1 MAELRATPY
10 ANPLT
15 GLSNDAIQGLLAFM
29 QDKRR
34 TQQLQGLGNLLEST
48 GIPKTVERAA
58 YAESPRGLLDAL
70 TNVNRANVPFLKPE
84 TAEAIMNVAPFIAPA
99 GRAIN
104 TSAAV
109 IGKAIDPAVG
119 RFVTK
124 TLEGGGLPAEMVKA
138 MGTNTRSNVFLETKP
153 KTPNLLVGSR
163 YETEYIG
170 GLAPKTP
177 TKIEDVKG
185 SSFMILPWDS
195 TTRNMRIT
203 SVSDE
208 LLPEAVITEGGQDFA
223 RLLANIE
230 KEIGGAS
237 GESIAKRIMERVKTA
252 QKENLAAGGS
262 GQVFMLPSTMSTY
275 AENFSTMPT
284 EVLLQLIKKADL
296 PKSRIDTINQQI
308 RGFKDVDG
316 NLNFTGFKGIETIE
330 GQKQLFTG
338 EGVNDTAGELRKA
351 FVNRM
356 YLKDNQKAIG
366 FNEEDLVNAL
376 TDEALRGLPRGYA
389 GNTIIKANPDG
400 LLTPS
405 SHKSYS
411 TNFGGTY
418 AGSLEGG
425 LLGNVPVEIL
435 LPKSYGKIE
444 REFAGKTGDMRSNV
458 IGALEKRKAGI
469 SDVVDQEMI
478 DNYYRYIAEKELG
491 LLD

>member
-58 YAESPRGLLDAL
+58 YADSPRGLLDAL

-84 TAEAIMNVAPFIAPA
+84 TAEALLTLSPVPSGANRAAMAA
-99 GRAIN
+99 GRTGERVAERVVPQIME
-104 TSAAV
+104 
-109 IGKAIDPAVG
+109 
-119 RFVTK
+119 R
-124 TLEGGGLPAEMVKA
+124 GGLPAEILQGMA
-138 MGTNTRSNVFLETKP
+138 QNTRSNVFLETKP
-153 KTPNLLVGSR
+153 KTPNPLVGSR

-177 TKIEDVKG
+177 TRIEDTKG

-195 TTRNMRIT
+195 TTRNMKIK

-208 LLPEAVITEGGQDFA
+208 VLPEAVITEGGQDFA
-223 RLLANIE
+223 RFLENIE
-230 KEIGGAS
+230 KGIGGAS
-237 GESIAKRIMERVKTA
+237 GESIAKKIMQRVKIA
-252 QKENLAAGGS
+252 QEENLAAGGN

-308 RGFKDVDG
+308 RSFKDVDG
-316 NLNFTGFKGIETIE
+316 NQNFTGFKGIETIE

-376 TDEALRGLPRGYA
+376 TDDALRGLPRGYA
-389 GNTIIKANPDG
+389 GNTIIKANPEG

-405 SHKSYS
+405 NHKSYS
-411 TNFGGTY
+411 TNFAGTY
-418 AGSLEGG
+418 GGSLEGG

-444 REFAGKTGDMRSNV
+444 REFAGKRGDMRSNV
-458 IGALEKRKAGI
+458 IGALEKRKAGV

>member
-58 YAESPRGLLDAL
+58 YADSPRGLLDAL
-70 TNVNRANVPFLKPE
+70 TNINRANVPFLKPE
-84 TAEAIMNVAPFIAPA
+84 TAEALLTLSPVPSGANKAAMAA
-99 GRAIN
+99 GRAGERVAERVVPQIME
-104 TSAAV
+104 
-109 IGKAIDPAVG
+109 
-119 RFVTK
+119 R
-124 TLEGGGLPAEMVKA
+124 GGLPAEMLQGMA
-138 MGTNTRSNVFLETKP
+138 QNTRSNVFLETKP
-153 KTPNLLVGSR
+153 KTPNPLVGSR

-177 TKIEDVKG
+177 TRIEDTQG

-195 TTRNMRIT
+195 TTRNMKIK

-208 LLPEAVITEGGQDFA
+208 VLPEAVITEGGQDFA
-223 RLLANIE
+223 RFLENIE
-230 KEIGGAS
+230 KGIGGAS
-237 GESIAKRIMERVKTA
+237 GESIAKKIMQRVKIA
-252 QKENLAAGGS
+252 QEENLAAGGN

-316 NLNFTGFKGIETIE
+316 NQNFTGFKGIETIE

-376 TDEALRGLPRGYA
+376 TDDALRGLPRGYA
-389 GNTIIKANPDG
+389 GNTIIKANPEG

-411 TNFGGTY
+411 TNFAGTY
-418 AGSLEGG
+418 GGSLEGG

-444 REFAGKTGDMRSNV
+444 REFAGKRGDMRSNV
-458 IGALEKRKAGI
+458 IGALEKRKAGV

-478 DNYYRYIAEKELG
+478 DNYYKYIAEKELG

>member
-1 MAELRATPY
+1 LRATPY

-15 GLSNDAIQGLLAFM
+15 GLTNDAIQGLLAFM

-58 YAESPRGLLDAL
+58 YADSPRGLLDAL
-70 TNVNRANVPFLKPE
+70 TNVNRANVPLLKPE
-84 TAEAIMNVAPFIAPA
+84 TADALLTVAPLPRGAGKMAMAA
-99 GRAIN
+99 GRAGERVAERVVPQIME
-104 TSAAV
+104 
-109 IGKAIDPAVG
+109 
-119 RFVTK
+119 R
-124 TLEGGGLPAEMVKA
+124 GGLPAEILQGMA
-138 MGTNTRSNVFLETKP
+138 QNTRSNVFLETKP
-153 KTPNLLVGSR
+153 KTPNPLVGSR

-177 TKIEDVKG
+177 TRIEDTKG

-195 TTRNMRIT
+195 TTRNMKIK

-208 LLPEAVITEGGQDFA
+208 VLPEAVITEGGQDFA
-223 RLLANIE
+223 RFLENIE
-230 KEIGGAS
+230 KGIGGAS
-237 GESIAKRIMERVKTA
+237 GESIAKKIMQRVKIA
-252 QKENLAAGGS
+252 QEENLAAGGN

-308 RGFKDVDG
+308 RSFKDVDG
-316 NLNFTGFKGIETIE
+316 NQNFTGFKGIETIE

-376 TDEALRGLPRGYA
+376 TDDALRGLPRGYA
-389 GNTIIKANPDG
+389 GNTIIKANPEG

-405 SHKSYS
+405 NHKSYS
-411 TNFGGTY
+411 TNFAGTY
-418 AGSLEGG
+418 GGSLEGG

-444 REFAGKTGDMRSNV
+444 REFAGKRGDMRSNV
-458 IGALEKRKAGI
+458 IGALEKRKAGV
-469 SDVVDQEMI
+469 SDVVDQETKR
-478 DNYYRYIAEKELG
+478 NQNVN
-491 LLD
+491 

>member
-15 GLSNDAIQGLLAFM
+15 GLSNDVIQGLLGYM
-29 QDKRR
+29 KDKRR

-58 YAESPRGLLDAL
+58 YAESPVGLLNAL
-70 TNVNRANVPFLKPE
+70 TNVNRANVPLLKPE
-84 TAEAIMNVAPFIAPA
+84 TADALMTLAPVPSGANKAAMAA
-99 GRAIN
+99 GRAGERYAERVVPQI
-104 TSAAV
+104 
-109 IGKAIDPAVG
+109 
-119 RFVTK
+119 
-124 TLEGGGLPAEMVKA
+124 LERGGLPAELLQGMA
-138 MGTNTRSNVFLETKP
+138 QNTRSNVFLETKP
-153 KTPNLLVGSR
+153 KTPNPLVGSR
-163 YETEYIG
+163 YEAEYIG

-177 TKIEDVKG
+177 TKIEDLQG

-195 TTRNMRIT
+195 TTRNMKIT

-208 LLPEAVITEGGQDFA
+208 VLPEAVITEGGQDFA
-223 RLLANIE
+223 RALANIE

-237 GESIAKRIMERVKTA
+237 GESIAKRIMERVRIA
-252 QKENLAAGGS
+252 QQENLAAGGS
-262 GQVFMLPSTMSTY
+262 GQVFMLPSTMSNY

-308 RGFKDVDG
+308 RNFKDVDG
-316 NLNFTGFKGIETIE
+316 NLNFTGFKGIDTIE
-330 GQKQLFTG
+330 GQRQLFTG

-389 GNTIIKANPDG
+389 GNTIIKANPEG

-411 TNFGGTY
+411 TNFAGTY
-418 AGSLEGG
+418 GGSLEGG

-444 REFAGKTGDMRSNV
+444 REFAGKRGDMRSNV

-478 DNYYRYIAEKELG
+478 DNYYKYIAEKELG